1 MDPLTGNAWRPV
13 SSGAD
18 HKLGTLP
25 ASVKLCSAELVL
37 HAISFSVE
45 EGVVGVI
52 AMLSTSTASFA
63 FSWPPTVSSPVLGDR
78 GAALPP
84 ACFSINKS
92 SCIVDVVA
100 VIVTPPVLL
109 AVLPPIDDLLVVD
122 KLLLEKRL
130 AALKSPINRRS
141 SKIHEYPS
149 DRIEVPFA
157 DQLLLDPPVERLRDL
172 FRILCASPPLD
183 RPAPPRSPDEIENF
197 DFPIQVNRVVPVGAR
212 TTQSS
217 RDNYRSTAY
226 A

>member
-52 AMLSTSTASFA
+52 AILSTSTASFA
-63 FSWPPTVSSPVLGDR
+63 FSWPPTVSRPVFGDR

-92 SCIVDVVA
+92 SCIVDAVP
-100 VIVTPPVLL
+100 VIVTPAVLL

-122 KLLLEKRL
+122 KLLLGKRL

-141 SKIHEYPS
+141 SKIHEYPA
-149 DRIEVPFA
+149 DRIEDIPFA
-157 DQLLLDPPVERLRDL
+157 GQLLLDPPVERLGS
-172 FRILCASPPLD
+172 FRIFAESPSFLPSSPL
-183 RPAPPRSPDEIENF
+183 PPRIEIENF
-197 DFPIQVNRVVPVGAR
+197 DQFK
-212 TTQSS
+212 
-217 RDNYRSTAY
+217 
-226 A
+226 